1 MTLLERLNTTDHF
14 AATNG
19 IRLVEIRVGYARAE
33 MDVAESHLN
42 GGGVCQGGALF
53 TLADLAFAG
62 AANSHGKLC
71 LGINCQI
78 HYVSSARLGDHLVAE
93 CHELSD
99 RKIPL
104 LEAKILNQHG
114 ELIALMTGESFKKDV
129 PFEFDG
135 LCD

>member
-1 MTLLERLNTTDHF
+1 MTLLERLNTSDRF
-14 AATNG
+14 AQTNG
-19 IRLVEIRVGYARAE
+19 IALVEIKDGYARAE
-33 MDVAESHLN
+33 MVVEERHLN

-62 AANSHGKLC
+62 AANSNGKLC

-78 HYVSSARLGDHLVAE
+78 HYVSSARLGDRLAAE

-104 LEAKILNQHG
+104 LEAKIHNQHG
-114 ELIALMTGESFKKDV
+114 DLIALMTGESFKKDV

-135 LCD
+135 LE

>member
-1 MTLLERLNTTDHF
+1 MTLLERLNTSDRF
-14 AATNG
+14 AQTNG
-19 IRLVEIRVGYARAE
+19 IALVEIKDGYARAE
-33 MDVAESHLN
+33 MVVEECHLN

-62 AANSHGKLC
+62 AANSNGKLC

-78 HYVSSARLGDHLVAE
+78 HYVSSARLGDRLTAE

-104 LEAKILNQHG
+104 LEAKIYNQHG
-114 ELIALMTGESFKKDV
+114 DLIALMTGESFKKDV

-135 LCD
+135 LE